1 VATHSHGDHVGGL
14 HEFDERAIHRAES
27 EHIARAGGGTTL
39 DATRF
44 SDSVTGPYRAAGYDI
59 PDLLVDAVPPRP
71 ASTIEATVDVAPA
84 PATRVLD
91 EGDTVV
97 ILESMKMEMPVEA
110 EDEGTVKQVLVE
122 EGQAVSEGDTLV
134 VLE

>member
-1 VATHSHGDHVGGL
+1 M
-14 HEFDERAIHRAES
+14 RAIYLRVRRLA
-27 EHIARAGGGTTL
+27 ARL
-39 DATRF
+39 SCR
-44 SDSVTGPYRAAGYDI
+44 R
-59 PDLLVDAVPPRP
+59 PDPEEQRDVAN
-71 ASTIEATVDVAPA
+71 IEAHITGTVWKIEVQLGDTVE
-84 PATRVLD
+84 

-110 EDEGTVKQVLVE
+110 EDPGTVAEIRCE